1 MQFTANHH
9 RLAGALSVNREPRL
23 LRAAVRIGT
32 AVAPLCYLR
41 GSAWR
46 VSRGALQWQLVQSE
60 PGLRGVV
67 ERFIAAAAQPAVL
80 DPGEEPLPLV
90 GQNWDLSEWNGRLVL
105 QAWDTHRNLVRR
117 IVSLKSQRRDRI
129 SLETER
135 FPKTAGEMQIADLA
149 AAGGAELRRKTS
161 RVAFRDRFRL
171 MLAREFPDWR
181 TEDVSSDA
189 NLEQSLSPSYVRAC
203 LCRGS
208 GAGSS
213 GIAVI
218 AAPPDTADCSAI
230 VPFGLIWLDYLRR
243 RGRGMPV
250 NRLLLYVPLNQER
263 ATVFRAALIDPS
275 AAACEVFVYD
285 ERDYTG
291 AIDFADAGN
300 IESTLP
306 PCRRP
311 LQPNI
316 ASADV
321 ADLPANVDQVEQSDG
336 SFSLRIHGLEF
347 GRSAGGRLFCGIGKK
362 RPCSVK
368 TLTAMA
374 EEIGR
379 LRHEGAED
387 RQHPLYSQYPEGWLE
402 SQVRANPR
410 AIDASLRP
418 APIYGQVPVFSGPE
432 RGMID
437 LLGIDDTGRLVV
449 IELKTTADLQ
459 LPFQAL
465 DYWLRVRKHLAAGD
479 FEKLGYF
486 SGLTI
491 RRDAPRILLVAPSL
505 EFHST
510 TETIIGA
517 VAPSIDFTRVGLGI
531 NWRSELRVMFR
542 LLGSERP

>member
-1 MQFTANHH
+1 
-9 RLAGALSVNREPRL
+9 
-23 LRAAVRIGT
+23 
-32 AVAPLCYLR
+32 
-41 GSAWR
+41 
-46 VSRGALQWQLVQSE
+46 
-60 PGLRGVV
+60 
-67 ERFIAAAAQPAVL
+67 
-80 DPGEEPLPLV
+80 
-90 GQNWDLSEWNGRLVL
+90 
-105 QAWDTHRNLVRR
+105 
-117 IVSLKSQRRDRI
+117 
-129 SLETER
+129 
-135 FPKTAGEMQIADLA
+135 
-149 AAGGAELRRKTS
+149 
-161 RVAFRDRFRL
+161 
-171 MLAREFPDWR
+171 
-181 TEDVSSDA
+181 
-189 NLEQSLSPSYVRAC
+189 
-203 LCRGS
+203 
-208 GAGSS
+208 
-213 GIAVI
+213 
-218 AAPPDTADCSAI
+218 
-230 VPFGLIWLDYLRR
+230 
-243 RGRGMPV
+243 MPI
-250 NRLLLYVPLNQER
+250 NQER

-291 AIDFADAGN
+291 TIDFADAGN

-316 ASADV
+316 VSADI

-336 SFSLRIHGLEF
+336 SVSLRINGLEF

-379 LRHEGAED
+379 LRNDAAED

-432 RGMID
+432 RGLID

-479 FEKLGYF
+479 FEKLG
-486 SGLTI
+486 
-491 RRDAPRILLVAPSL
+491 LL
-505 EFHST
+505 
-510 TETIIGA
+510 
-517 VAPSIDFTRVGLGI
+517 
-531 NWRSELRVMFR
+531 LRVDDPPRCAPHLAGRAFAR
-542 LLGSERP
+542 ISFDDGDNHQCNCADDRFHARRSRGQLAQRTARHVQAARRGTAVTTGTTAEQTPPDSSAN